1 MIPEWER
8 YWSRKA
14 DNADDLA
21 RQMDRAGYPELA
33 DEYREEAQEI
43 RSRFLADAVLVEV
56 VDEPE
61 PAVAV
66 TEDPGTNFE
75 DLEELENRYVYG
87 DR

>member
-14 DNADDLA
+14 EDADRLA
-21 RQMDRAGYPELA
+21 LRMERAGYPELA

-43 RSRFLADAVLVEV
+43 RSRFLADAVIVEA

-66 TEDPGTNFE
+66 PEDPGINFE
-75 DLEELENRYVYG
+75 DLEELEKRYAFG

>member
-14 DNADDLA
+14 EGADRLA
-21 RQMDRAGYPELA
+21 QRMERDGYPELA

-43 RSRFLADAVLVEV
+43 RSRFLADAVLVEA

-75 DLEELENRYVYG
+75 NLEELEKRYLDG

>member
-8 YWSRKA
+8 YWSAKA
-14 DNADDLA
+14 DNADRLA
-21 RQMDRAGYPELA
+21 QRMDRDGYPELA

-43 RSRFLADAVLVEV
+43 RSRFLADAVIVEV
-56 VDEPE
+56 VDDIE

-66 TEDPGTNFE
+66 PDDPGINF
-75 DLEELENRYVYG
+75 DHLEELEKRYLDG